1 MKKKIFALIACA
13 IMLNGFSSVFAL
25 EKLYEKEKSE
35 IISSGVTL
43 KSYDR
48 FTDKGWLAINIVE
61 VNLKDKN
68 TSVKLMNSENGLMT
82 FQTVSQMANKNEAIA
97 AINGDF
103 FNGTSKKGNT
113 IGLSISDGD
122 FLTSTYYE
130 NEIKDTFATFVL
142 DEKDNAWFDYFHNK
156 ITIENTKNDEVFAIG
171 EYNKVSS
178 NYIYPVIYTP
188 EWGEY
193 SIGNVD
199 NGIPLTEMV
208 VKNGKVTEIRDDGEP
223 VEIPSKG
230 YVVSTIGETAERMK
244 EIFAKGNKVKLNI
257 DLELD
262 IDEVEMAVSG
272 GAMLLVDGEIPE
284 KFSANITGSHPRT
297 AIGLSEDEETLYLIT
312 VDGRMESS
320 IGMTQTELAE
330 FLKEKEIYTAMN
342 LDGGGSTTMVARR
355 LGNDFIETINKVSGG
370 TQRLVTNAI
379 GIFNTS
385 KTSSLSELL
394 VNVENTE
401 LRVGENTKIE
411 VRGYDKYYNPKK
423 VDFDTL
429 KWEIDGAE
437 VTIKDGVITASGESG
452 ESQIT
457 VKKGKV
463 KNTFTIN
470 ILPEEQTFEEMFS
483 GDAIESGEKT
493 TKIIFYEDIEN
504 QSTLLAKLIKSKF
517 EETINK
523 EADVIVSLKNIK
535 DAYNAKVIK
544 SGKYHCEDVE
554 NTTFISLD
562 MSNEGIRKTDYTQW
576 INLQEDILN
585 STNKNVFILL
595 NARINDFKD
604 AKEKALFKETITSLE
619 KGLDK
624 NIFIIEEGTSTNF
637 EIIDGIKMIQIG
649 NDQIDESNGT
659 NMIFNS
665 KFIEFVID
673 ENEEFSYEFK
683 NLY

>member
-61 VNLKDKN
+61 VDLKDKN

-82 FQTVSQMANKNEAIA
+82 FQTVSQMANKNKAIA

-208 VKNGKVTEIRDDGEP
+208 VKNGKVTEIRENGEP

-244 EIFAKGNKVKLNI
+244 EIFSKGNKVKLNI

-262 IDEVEMAVSG
+262 IDEIEMAVSG
-272 GAMLLVDGEIPE
+272 GAMLLVDGEVPE

-401 LRVGENTKIE
+401 LRVGESTKIE
-411 VRGYDKYYNPKK
+411 VKGYDKYYNPKK

-429 KWEIDGAE
+429 KWEIDGA
-437 VTIKDGVITASGESG
+437 
-452 ESQIT
+452 
-457 VKKGKV
+457 
-463 KNTFTIN
+463 
-470 ILPEEQTFEEMFS
+470 
-483 GDAIESGEKT
+483 
-493 TKIIFYEDIEN
+493 
-504 QSTLLAKLIKSKF
+504 
-517 EETINK
+517 
-523 EADVIVSLKNIK
+523 
-535 DAYNAKVIK
+535 
-544 SGKYHCEDVE
+544 
-554 NTTFISLD
+554 
-562 MSNEGIRKTDYTQW
+562 
-576 INLQEDILN
+576 
-585 STNKNVFILL
+585 
-595 NARINDFKD
+595 
-604 AKEKALFKETITSLE
+604 
-619 KGLDK
+619 
-624 NIFIIEEGTSTNF
+624 
-637 EIIDGIKMIQIG
+637 
-649 NDQIDESNGT
+649 
-659 NMIFNS
+659 
-665 KFIEFVID
+665 
-673 ENEEFSYEFK
+673 
-683 NLY
+683 